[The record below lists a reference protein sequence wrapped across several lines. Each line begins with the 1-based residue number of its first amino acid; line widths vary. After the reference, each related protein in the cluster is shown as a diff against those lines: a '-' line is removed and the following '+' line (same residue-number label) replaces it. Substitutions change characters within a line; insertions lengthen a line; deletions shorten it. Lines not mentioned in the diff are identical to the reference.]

1 MPRPAAAA
9 QGGSR
14 AISSPDDLLTEPDT
28 PAPQVPGGGGGL
40 RSLRTVRRS
49 IVAATGGAGTMT
61 SNRRGKRR
69 SAGSTALV
77 AALVGAAVPAFAS
90 AATPDRQG
98 LDEAWWTGPLLA
110 SGASTLPKGR
120 ALIEP
125 YLYDAKPYGVIDGDG
140 RRHSAPDTDSFG
152 SQTYLLYGV
161 TDTFTAGL
169 IPRFGYRRT
178 GAGSSSGVQ
187 LGDLTLQGQVRLTE
201 YREGGR
207 LPTISLVVQE
217 TLPLGRHD
225 KLDTRP
231 HDGFGSGAYA
241 TSVGLNSQTYFWT
254 PNGRILRTRLNLAYA
269 RSGHAKVRGMS
280 VYGTPAGFSGR
291 ARPGD
296 SFNVDVAFEYSLT
309 RKWVAAMDIGYQR
322 DASTRVLGTK
332 ADGADFDQRA
342 PISQALILAP
352 AVEYNFNPALGV
364 IAGARIIPA
373 GRNTTASV
381 TPVIAVNYVL

>member
-1 MPRPAAAA
+1 
-9 QGGSR
+9 
-14 AISSPDDLLTEPDT
+14 
-28 PAPQVPGGGGGL
+28 
-40 RSLRTVRRS
+40 
-49 IVAATGGAGTMT
+49 MT
-61 SNRRGKRR
+61 SNRRPVGYEPGL
-69 SAGSTALV
+69 AALLGALV
-77 AALVGAAVPAFAS
+77 AAALPAFAS

-98 LDEAWWTGPLLA
+98 LDEALWTGPLLA

-125 YLYDAKPYGVIDGDG
+125 YLYDAKPYGVLDSKGK
-140 RRHSAPDTDSFG
+140 RQSAPDADIFG

-187 LGDLTLQGQVRLTE
+187 LGDLTLQGQVRLTQ

-207 LPTISLVVQE
+207 TPTISLVVQE
-217 TLPLGRHD
+217 TLPVGRHD
-225 KLDTRP
+225 KLDARP

-254 PNGRILRTRLNLAYA
+254 PNGRILRTRLNLAYT
-269 RSGHAKVRGMS
+269 RSAHANVRDTS
-280 VYGTPAGFSGR
+280 VYGTPTGFSGR

-296 SFNVDVAFEYSLT
+296 SFNVDLAFEYSLT
-309 RKWVAAMDIGYQR
+309 RQWGAAIDLGYQR
-322 DASTRVLGTK
+322 DASTRVVGMQGDGT
-332 ADGADFDQRA
+332 AFERRS
-342 PISQALILAP
+342 PVSQALILAP
-352 AVEYNFNPALGV
+352 AIEYNLSPALGV